1 MRIDGKVR
9 LNDVDPSDTNGVSE
23 EKAIEQ
29 IEKLGKKIERLQELL
44 FAAGKTPLLIVLQG
58 RDTSGKDGTIRRLL
72 KVLNA
77 QSTRIAP
84 FKVPTPL
91 ELSHDF
97 LWRVHQ
103 QTPAKGETVIF
114 NRSHYEDV
122 LVVRVHEIVSQEV
135 WKGRFDSINDF
146 EKHLSES
153 GTVIL
158 KFFLHIS
165 KDEQEKR
172 LIEREEEP
180 EKAWKLNVGDWKER
194 EFWSEYTEAYEDAL
208 QKCST
213 KHAPW
218 YLIPADHKWYR
229 DLLVLETIH
238 DALKQFEDEWMKSL
252 EDLGSKMKKE
262 LEIYR
267 NQTIVQP

>member
-1 MRIDGKVR
+1 MQVDGKIR
-9 LNDVDPSDTNGVSE
+9 LKDVDPSDTHGVSE
-23 EKAIEQ
+23 KEALEK
-29 IEKLGKKIERLQELL
+29 IEKIGKKVEKLQELL

-72 KVLNA
+72 KFLNA

-103 QTPAKGETVIF
+103 QVPARGETVIF

-122 LVVRVHEIVSQEV
+122 LVVRVHDFVPEGV
-135 WKGRFDSINDF
+135 WKKRYDSINDF
-146 EKHLSES
+146 EKHLAES
-153 GTVIL
+153 GTLIL

-165 KDEQEKR
+165 KEEQEKR
-172 LIEREEEP
+172 LLEREEEP

-194 EFWSEYTEAYEDAL
+194 EFWDDYSKAYEDAL
-208 QKCST
+208 EKCST
-213 KHAPW
+213 DEARW
-218 YLIPADHKWYR
+218 RVVPANHKWYR
-229 DLLVLETIH
+229 DLVVLETICE
-238 DALKQFEDEWMKSL
+238 ALEKYEESWIESLKTLGDERKL
-252 EDLGSKMKKE
+252 ELKAFRDSAS
-262 LEIYR
+262 
-267 NQTIVQP
+267 N

>member
-1 MRIDGKVR
+1 MRVEGKVR
-9 LNDVDPSDTNGVSE
+9 LKEIDPSETHGVSE
-23 EKAIEQ
+23 EEALER
-29 IEKLGKKIERLQELL
+29 IEKLGKKIEKLQELL

-72 KVLNA
+72 KHLNA

-97 LWRVHQ
+97 LWRIHQ
-103 QTPAKGETVIF
+103 QVPAKGETVIF

-122 LVVRVHEIVSQEV
+122 LVVRVHEFVPKAV
-135 WKGRFDSINDF
+135 WEKRYEAINDF
-146 EKHLSES
+146 EKHLTEC

-165 KDEQEKR
+165 KEEQEKR
-172 LIEREEEP
+172 LLEREQEP

-194 EFWSEYTEAYEDAL
+194 EFWDDYTEAYEDAL
-208 QKCST
+208 EKCST
-213 KHAPW
+213 KYATW
-218 YLIPADHKWYR
+218 NIIPADHKWYR
-229 DLLVLETIH
+229 DLLVLEAIH
-238 DALKQFEDEWMKSL
+238 DALKEFEEGWLKSL
-252 EDLGSKMKKE
+252 SDLGEKMRTE
-262 LEIYR
+262 LEAYR
-267 NQTIVQP
+267 QQP